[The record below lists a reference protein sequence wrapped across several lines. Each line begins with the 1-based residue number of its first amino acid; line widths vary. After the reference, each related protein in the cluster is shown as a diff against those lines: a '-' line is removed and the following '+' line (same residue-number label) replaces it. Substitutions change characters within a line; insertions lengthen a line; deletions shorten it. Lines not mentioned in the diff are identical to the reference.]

1 MAQTLKVNANNPAFS
16 LPNLQILYKSI
27 DIYYN
32 NNTNIQIDEVRQTN
46 KFRWLSYVPSPG
58 YSPFTGGFTFS
69 MNLSG
74 PLNEVRNNHTT
85 KAKITAIQLTNQAA
99 ANDLKNSIY
108 TDYQR
113 IKNSISEYTQR
124 ALLDSLNNQAFGL
137 SQKKYNDSELTP
149 SEFLTIMKQHEEYR
163 LNRIKEQNAIHE
175 AINNLLYKAK
185 MPVASNNEHLISHP

>member
-1 MAQTLKVNANNPAFS
+1 MLFSGASIAQTSNIYANIPVFS
-16 LPNLQILYKSI
+16 LPNLQVLYKSI

-32 NNTNIQIDEVRQTN
+32 NITNIQANEIKQTS
-46 KFRWLSYVPSPG
+46 KFRWLSYVPSPS

-113 IKNSISEYTQR
+113 IKNSISEHTQR

-149 SEFLTIMKQHEEYR
+149 SEFLTIMK
-163 LNRIKEQNAIHE
+163 
-175 AINNLLYKAK
+175 
-185 MPVASNNEHLISHP
+185 STD